1 MMFFI
6 GLILF
11 ETLST
16 LPLVKPEDVVQTIY
30 RDIGTSVKLTC
41 PNKSSE
47 NRDTNWIIISDT
59 KIGKPRSQKSA
70 VVQEDGSIF
79 LPNLTKSDSHMY
91 KCQDAETN
99 QSLGS
104 VKLIVR
110 SVPPSVNNL
119 KIISHSV

>member
-1 MMFFI
+1 MI
-6 GLILF
+6 F
-11 ETLST
+11 ETLSS
-16 LPLVKPEDVVQTIY
+16 LPLVKPEDIVHTIY
-30 RDIGTSVKLTC
+30 RDIGKSVKLTC
-41 PNKSSE
+41 PNKSSDIT
-47 NRDTNWIIISDT
+47 DTNWIIISDA
-59 KIGKPRSQKSA
+59 KIGNPRSQNSA
-70 VVQEDGSIF
+70 VQEDGSLF
-79 LPNLTKSDSHMY
+79 LPNLTKSDSHIY